1 MNAKRWNRHALAI
14 AGLCVAVVFF
24 LSFHVVSNFLFRTTQ
39 LDLTEGKIYTLSD
52 STRQILGAVKEPVR
66 LRLFLS
72 GALTRE
78 NPGYASYAARVKE
91 LLERYVTLAGGNIAL
106 EYIDPQPFSPAE
118 DRAVGFGLQA
128 VPLDAAGEVVYFGLV
143 GTNTTDDTDVIPFLA
158 LQREKFLEY
167 DLTRMINNLSNPKK
181 RVIGIVT
188 GAYLE
193 SDPIKQWKPWRITEM
208 IRQSY
213 ETRSVYEVKQLTDDI
228 DVLMIVHPAGLD
240 DKMLYAIDQ
249 FILKGGKAMVFV
261 DPFSEEVTRANQ
273 TQRMPPD
280 FGSDFE
286 KLFKAWGIAY
296 DRKKFVGDRQAAQR
310 VAAGEDARGRP
321 IITDYLAWL
330 TFKGEALRRGDP
342 ITDELQVINVATAGA
357 IAKADGATIELEPL
371 VATSKDS
378 MLIDVDKVRLEP
390 KPAELMRDFKSDDK
404 SYIIAARLTGV
415 LKTAF
420 PDGPPKDEKAAEK
433 KDETPASDGEKKE
446 EAKPELPAD
455 HLAQSK
461 GPVNLIVAADV
472 DILADRFW
480 TRIQD
485 FFGQQLEVPIANN
498 ADFTLNALDN
508 VAGGT
513 ALASLRSRSLTSRP
527 FELVADIQKNAEAR
541 FRAKEQ
547 QLVQKLE
554 DVEKKLKEL
563 QSKQPGQGEGQAQ
576 APTPAQATAKTILTE
591 QQAKEIDDFRRE
603 MVTTRSELREVQRA
617 LREDID
623 KLDARLKVV
632 NIGLMPA
639 LVLVVAILLAL
650 ARRAKAR
657 RRHHL
662 PAG

>member
-213 ETRSVYEVKQLTDDI
+213 ETRSVYEVKQLTDEI

-330 TFKGEALRRGDP
+330 TFKGDALRRGDP

-433 KDETPASDGEKKE
+433 KDETAAPDGEKKE

-576 APTPAQATAKTILTE
+576 APTPAQAAAKTILTE

-639 LVLVVAILLAL
+639 LVLLVAILLAL

>member
-52 STRQILGAVKEPVR
+52 STRQILGAVKEPIR

>member
-52 STRQILGAVKEPVR
+52 STRQILVAVKEPVR

-213 ETRSVYEVKQLTDDI
+213 ETRSVYEVKQLTDEI

-330 TFKGEALRRGDP
+330 TFKGDALRRGDP

-433 KDETPASDGEKKE
+433 KDETAAPDGEKKE

-576 APTPAQATAKTILTE
+576 APTPAQAAAKTILTE

-639 LVLVVAILLAL
+639 LVLLVAILLAL

>member
-1 MNAKRWNRHALAI
+1 
-14 AGLCVAVVFF
+14 
-24 LSFHVVSNFLFRTTQ
+24 
-39 LDLTEGKIYTLSD
+39 
-52 STRQILGAVKEPVR
+52 
-66 LRLFLS
+66 
-72 GALTRE
+72 
-78 NPGYASYAARVKE
+78 
-91 LLERYVTLAGGNIAL
+91 
-106 EYIDPQPFSPAE
+106 
-118 DRAVGFGLQA
+118 
-128 VPLDAAGEVVYFGLV
+128 
-143 GTNTTDDTDVIPFLA
+143 
-158 LQREKFLEY
+158 
-167 DLTRMINNLSNPKK
+167 
-181 RVIGIVT
+181 
-188 GAYLE
+188 
-193 SDPIKQWKPWRITEM
+193 M

-404 SYIIAARLTGV
+404 SYIIAARMTGV

-433 KDETPASDGEKKE
+433 KDETAAPDGEKKE
-446 EAKPELPAD
+446 EAKPELPAG

-576 APTPAQATAKTILTE
+576 APTPAQAAAKTILTE

-639 LVLVVAILLAL
+639 LVLLVAILLAL

>member
-249 FILKGGKAMVFV
+249 FILKGGNSMVFV

-433 KDETPASDGEKKE
+433 KDETAAPDGEKKE

>member
-24 LSFHVVSNFLFRTTQ
+24 VSFHVVSNFLFRTTQ

-52 STRQILGAVKEPVR
+52 STRQILVAVKEPVR

-433 KDETPASDGEKKE
+433 KDETAAPDGEKKE

-576 APTPAQATAKTILTE
+576 APTPAQAAAKTILTE

-623 KLDARLKVV
+623 RLDARLKVV

>member
-1 MNAKRWNRHALAI
+1 
-14 AGLCVAVVFF
+14 
-24 LSFHVVSNFLFRTTQ
+24 
-39 LDLTEGKIYTLSD
+39 
-52 STRQILGAVKEPVR
+52 VKEPIR